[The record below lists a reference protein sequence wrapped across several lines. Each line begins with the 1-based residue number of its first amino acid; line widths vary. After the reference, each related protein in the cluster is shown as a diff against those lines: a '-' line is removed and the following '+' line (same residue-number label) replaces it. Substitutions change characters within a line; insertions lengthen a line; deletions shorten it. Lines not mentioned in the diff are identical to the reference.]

1 MSTNIYEY
9 IKKHYPNVTVVKA
22 TDSGK
27 IIRVVTEKSNIT
39 LDTAKLNVIKVDM
52 ILKYI
57 L

>member
-39 LDTAKLNVIKVDM
+39 LETAKLNVFKVDM
-52 ILKYI
+52 ILKNI

>member
-1 MSTNIYEY
+1 MSINIYEY

-22 TDSGK
+22 SDGAK

-39 LDTAKLNVIKVDM
+39 LDITKLNVFKVDM
-52 ILKYI
+52 ILKNI